1 MSSLDQL
8 EMYHYRRWEAIINLQ
23 GAKRDYAKGDEQ
35 GMYEAL
41 LEWAMAMYDA
51 DYLYSYIIPHQSRL
65 MIELRA
71 WD

>member
-1 MSSLDQL
+1 MKYQLTSEDQ
-8 EMYHYRRWEAIINLQ
+8 
-23 GAKRDYAKGDEQ
+23 AKAQ

-51 DYLYSYIIPHQSRL
+51 DYLYAYIIPHQSRL
-65 MIELRA
+65 MLELRA